1 MDPVR
6 NTALS
11 GLRVASTRVVV
22 SANNVVNAQT
32 TAPTTLDATEPP
44 AAAYQPQ
51 RVQQAAL
58 AYGGV
63 QARAVPVKPG
73 TTTLPDPSSP
83 TGLSAFPNVNLAGE
97 FVDQRLAVNAYK
109 ASAALIRTQNELD
122 ASLLDAV
129 DRKE

>member
-6 NTALS
+6 NIALS
-11 GLRVASTRVVV
+11 GMRAASTRVAV
-22 SANNVVNAQT
+22 SASNVVNART
-32 TAPTTLDATEPP
+32 SAPTTLDATEPP

-63 QARAVPVKPG
+63 QARAVPVKPS

-97 FVDQRLAVNAYK
+97 LVDQRLAVNAYK
-109 ASAALIRTQNELD
+109 ASAALVRTQNELD
-122 ASLLDAV
+122 DALRDAV
-129 DRKE
+129 DRE

>member
-6 NTALS
+6 NIALS
-11 GLRVASTRVVV
+11 GLRAASTRLAV

-32 TAPTTLDATEPP
+32 TTPATPGGEPP
-44 AAAYQPQ
+44 AAAFQPQ

-63 QARAVPVKPG
+63 QARAVPVKPA
-73 TTTLPDPSSP
+73 TTNLPDPSSP
-83 TGLSAFPNVNLAGE
+83 TGLAAFPTVNLAEE

-109 ASAALIRTQNELD
+109 ASAALIRTQDELD
-122 ASLLDAV
+122 RSLLDAV
-129 DRKE
+129 DSTD